1 MSDLEGM
8 INGILT
14 NPEEMKKIMDMAGKL
29 MSTEGGEEPAP
40 SETAPNGT
48 PALNDLLQGVD
59 IAGLASAAQ
68 TLLGN
73 DTVKKLLSGPFVKN
87 IIGEA
92 MHPNN
97 DKRELFNALKPWLSE
112 KRRVKLDKAI
122 VFARAMRVVGVASP
136 LIREGR
142 K

>member
-1 MSDLEGM
+1 MSDMEGM
-8 INGILT
+8 INGILS

-29 MSTEGGEEPAP
+29 MGTEGSEAPAS
-40 SETAPNGT
+40 SESAPNGT
-48 PALNDLLQGVD
+48 PSIESLLPGVD
-59 IAGLASAAQ
+59 LAALASTAQ

-73 DTVKKLLSGPFVKN
+73 ETVRKLLSGPFVKN

-112 KRRVKLDKAI
+112 KRRIKLEKAI
-122 VFARAMRVVGVASP
+122 VFARAMRVVGVATP
-136 LIREGR
+136 LIKGG
-142 K
+142 

>member
-8 INGILT
+8 INGILS

-29 MSTEGGEEPAP
+29 MGTQDGQTSAMP
-40 SETAPNGT
+40 SESAPNET
-48 PALNDLLQGVD
+48 PSLEKLLPGVD
-59 IAGLASAAQ
+59 IASLASAAQ

-73 DTVKKLLSGPFVKN
+73 DTIKKLLSGPLVKN
-87 IIGEA
+87 MIGEA

-112 KRRVKLDKAI
+112 KRRDKLEKAI
-122 VFARAMRVVGVASP
+122 VFARAMRVVGVATP
-136 LIREGR
+136 LIRGG
-142 K
+142 